1 MVIWKKLNSNEYT
14 WKLFLKK
21 PIVLYLSSYFQTWYF
36 EDPID
41 ITLIKLWGQDVFN
54 NRKFVLELD
63 AIGMCCF
70 GPKVFN
76 LNWFFHWNVILY
88 LVHLVKKI
96 NLSYTVVHLHLTY
109 FWAIRIHFLLIFDSI
124 ILYTMCCSVNCS
136 NALGLLICV
145 NFIKLYSYRHNKSLL
160 NMMAVFCVFHFTLCL
175 L

>member
-70 GPKVFN
+70 GPEVFK

-88 LVHLVKKI
+88 LVHLVKKNKFVVYCCASPF
-96 NLSYTVVHLHLTY
+96 NLLLSNTHTFFVD
-109 FWAIRIHFLLIFDSI
+109 FWQYNYIYNVL
-124 ILYTMCCSVNCS
+124 
-136 NALGLLICV
+136 
-145 NFIKLYSYRHNKSLL
+145 
-160 NMMAVFCVFHFTLCL
+160 FC
-175 L
+175 